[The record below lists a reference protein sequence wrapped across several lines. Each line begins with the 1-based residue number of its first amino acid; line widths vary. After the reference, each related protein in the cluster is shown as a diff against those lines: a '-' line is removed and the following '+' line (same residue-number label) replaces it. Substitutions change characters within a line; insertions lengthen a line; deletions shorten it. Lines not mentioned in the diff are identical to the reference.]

1 MQQSGLWLGVAA
13 SWQGQNLCKVL
24 PQHAA
29 ECQALTPGLWLCKVL
44 PQHAAECQ
52 ANARPLA
59 LYKHVTTEP
68 SARPSFV
75 LTCNRHLY
83 VAFKQNLDVVDL

>member
-1 MQQSGLWLGVAA
+1 MQQSARLAPDLWLCVTA
-13 SWQGQNLCKVL
+13 SGQGQN
-24 PQHAA
+24 
-29 ECQALTPGLWLCKVL
+29 LCKVL